1 MQATKT
7 EKTTNEP
14 EHQLFNLQGK
24 VALVTGATR
33 GLGFEIGRGL
43 GQAGATVIVHG
54 RDQSS
59 AAAACDRL
67 RAAGLKASWVAFELN
82 DRAACQQAFDQLRD
96 THARLDILVNNA
108 SMRLRKPLTAIDTIE
123 LDTIIRTNV
132 LANIEISRAAIAL
145 MKLNRYGRII
155 TISSIAGHIVRSGD
169 FIYPITKQA
178 LNTMTRSLAVEF
190 GKDGILSNAIAPGT
204 FATEFNQSLIRNPE
218 NIAKMQERNPLQR
231 WGRPA
236 EIIGPVLFLASEA
249 ASYVNGQI
257 LTVDGGFSISF

>member
-1 MQATKT
+1 MQATET
-7 EKTTNEP
+7 EKSITAP
-14 EHQLFNLQGK
+14 GHPLFDLHDQ

-33 GLGFEIGRGL
+33 GLGLEIGRGL
-43 GQAGATVIVHG
+43 GQAGAMVIVHG
-54 RDQSS
+54 RDQNS
-59 AAAACDRL
+59 AAAASEKL
-67 RAAGLKASWVAFELN
+67 LSEGLNASWVAFELN
-82 DRAACQQAFDQLRD
+82 DRAACQRAFDKIRD

-108 SMRLRKPLTAIDTIE
+108 SMRLRKPLGDIDTIE

-190 GKDGILSNAIAPGT
+190 GKEGILSNAIAPGT
-204 FATEFNQSLIRNPE
+204 FATEFNQSLIRNPD

-231 WGRPA
+231 WGSPA

-249 ASYVNGQI
+249 ASYVNGQV